1 MNEEAP
7 AFNFSEF
14 KTQYLGNIQD
24 PTERETFQKNLE
36 PIKDV
41 QSLVTSYVHAQKA
54 VGSKVNLPNE
64 KSAPEEWDKLFNRLG
79 RPENADGYEIE
90 TPDYKFDDNVLK
102 EIKKAAHEAGLTK
115 TQANK
120 VIGSIAKMSR
130 EAMEVLE
137 SSKAA
142 QLEAVKTERSKW
154 EDLSTTETKVD
165 LFLKQNTKNVEDY
178 EKLKSL
184 IDTDNNLFKFM
195 KDVALTNTP
204 KDIGQTQA
212 NLSAKETPEQV
223 AGRILSDR
231 NNFNDWYNN
240 AGRNMPESVRRELQ
254 EAINKSNPK
263 EIGKYIRN

>member
-1 MNEEAP
+1 LVNYSDLIPDDEIPLGEE
-7 AFNFSEF
+7 
-14 KTQYLGNIQD
+14 
-24 PTERETFQKNLE
+24 TER
-36 PIKDV
+36 
-41 QSLVTSYVHAQKA
+41 
-54 VGSKVNLPNE
+54 LPNIGIQ
-64 KSAPEEWDKLFNRLG
+64 KWDKLFNRLG

-142 QLEAVKTERSKW
+142 QLEAVKAERSKW

-184 IDTDNNLFKFM
+184 IDTDNNLYLNEVFPHIKTGWNIILNDDTYFNN
-195 KDVALTNTP
+195 DNALSIISNKIIENGINNTNYLYLWNWGTGGGFVNLGNGPKTNTFP
-204 KDIGQTQA
+204 CIG
-212 NLSAKETPEQV
+212 PV
-223 AGRILSDR
+223 
-231 NNFNDWYNN
+231 
-240 AGRNMPESVRRELQ
+240 
-254 EAINKSNPK
+254 
-263 EIGKYIRN
+263 